1 MNFPK
6 IQIIL
11 QTYKIFKEIKKYI
24 YINNNN
30 NLLKLNKIII
40 YNSEIITN
48 IQLSIELLFR
58 LYYKLINSKLKENKI
73 LFSLII
79 TELIKIGFKFEEF
92 ENLKKLNY
100 NFYIDKKVFY
110 ENVLEIDE
118 NDLFTM
124 NNININEINYD
135 LSIKPKK
142 GNFFYP
148 LKNNSKLNKLLNNNE
163 QINKNEKN
171 KKIQNFLKSKEK
183 LKNIIKQ
190 LDKKYLSEILY
201 IFRPFIYLNLKIRFY
216 NKPLIPFLINILL
229 DCIIFFWKKD
239 YLKNLNFTQQKAY
252 HFEKIYRKI
261 NLILYFFREPIYS
274 NIIYPILLNIFSLLH
289 LPNLIQEIINDFLEY
304 FTYFSYTY

>member
-11 QTYKIFKEIKKYI
+11 QTYKIFKEVKKYI

-58 LYYKLINSKLKENKI
+58 LYFKLNNSKIKENKI

-79 TELIKIGFKFEEF
+79 TELIKIGFKFKEF

-118 NDLFTM
+118 NDLLTI
-124 NNININEINYD
+124 NNFNINEINYD

-142 GNFFYP
+142 GNLFYP
-148 LKNNSKLNKLLNNNE
+148 LKNNSKLNKLLNNKE
-163 QINKNEKN
+163 QNKNINIK
-171 KKIQNFLKSKEK
+171 QNYFNSKENI
-183 LKNIIKQ
+183 KNIIKQ
-190 LDKKYLSEILY
+190 LDKKYLSEIIY
-201 IFRPFIYLNLKIRFY
+201 ILRPFIYLNLKLKFY
-216 NKPLIPFLINILL
+216 NKPIIPFLINIIL

-239 YLKNLNFTQQKAY
+239 YLKNLNFTQQKVY

-304 FTYFSYTY
+304 FTYFSYTN